1 MTEESDELTLE
12 DLENMSEE
20 ELTAAYDKLK
30 SDDDTDGSS
39 GFDYPKGVKK
49 DTIFR
54 FFRYVIDK
62 KDSSKVA
69 NFDPRTELGMLELPV
84 RNYLSIGNYCEQVEE
99 LPEVAKWFYS
109 EAEVIAATSMG
120 KKGFLSQL
128 FVTQI
133 KKEQKITTPKK
144 SGGFLGFGKKPDE
157 ETN

>member
-12 DLENMSEE
+12 DLENMSEKDVQE
-20 ELTAAYDKLK
+20 AYNKLTGE
-30 SDDDTDGSS
+30 DDE
-39 GFDYPKGVKK
+39 KGVKK
-49 DTIFR
+49 DSVFR
-54 FFRYVIDK
+54 FFKHVLSM

-69 NFDPRTELGMLELPV
+69 NFNPHTELGMLELPV
-84 RNYLSIGNYCEQVEE
+84 RNYLSIGNYCEQVED
-99 LPEVAKWFYS
+99 LPDVAKWFYS

-133 KKEQKITTPKK
+133 KKEQKITTPKA

-157 ETN
+157 ETK